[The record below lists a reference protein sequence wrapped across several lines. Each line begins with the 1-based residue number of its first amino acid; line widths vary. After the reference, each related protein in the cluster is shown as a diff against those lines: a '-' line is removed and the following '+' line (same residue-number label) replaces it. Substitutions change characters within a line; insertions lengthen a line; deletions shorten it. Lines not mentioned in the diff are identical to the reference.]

1 MNASGLGAVHSLTST
16 AEPTKQEEKL
26 RTALIIEDNRVDR
39 LLLEHLLIQ
48 ENFRVLTAADG
59 EQGVGLFEQYGP
71 DIVFVD
77 VVMPRMDGFETT
89 AHIKALSKDG
99 FIPVIFITSLDD
111 DAAPLSCIDAGG
123 DDYIPKPFNPN
134 ILRAKLAAIERIR
147 AIHLSL
153 ANKHRALS
161 KLHNHMEREQE
172 IAERVYA
179 NVVTADNQA
188 LNQIRVLFRPAT
200 TFSGDLFL
208 TARQPSGGLNIL
220 VGDFTGHGLSGAIG
234 ALPVAETFRAMT
246 AKGFSTLEILK
257 QINKKLNTILPTG
270 MFMCACFV
278 SVDKNGESILVWN
291 GGLPDVLILN
301 RETGKIEQHIPS
313 THLPLGI
320 SGSLSEEDQPQL
332 LEISE
337 GDRIVV
343 YSDGLIEAMNLKGEM
358 FGLERLKRYL
368 ENVGDGEQAFFQIEQ
383 DLNEFCEGRSPD
395 DDITLVDIPY
405 EPALLVSEKT
415 SPPLQRHGPEGN
427 EAHDWRWVLELRG
440 TTLRRINPIPL
451 AMSQLQELWDPQ
463 IHHEPL
469 YTVISELFTN
479 ALDHGVLKLSSELK
493 LSAEGFAHY
502 YREREQR
509 LGKLQD
515 GFVRIEL
522 KLNRQKTSNS
532 LLISVKDSGDGFDY
546 DERMA
551 KALDLASDC
560 KFSGRGIPLV
570 KSLCQSLRY
579 YGRGNRAEALYVMQR

>member
-278 SVDKNGESILVWN
+278 SVDVNLESISVWN
-291 GGLPDVLILN
+291 GGMPDLLIIN
-301 RETGKIEQHIPS
+301 RKMGKIERHIPS
-313 THLPLGI
+313 SHLPLGI
-320 SGSLSEEDQPQL
+320 SDNFTEEGQPQL
-332 LEISE
+332 LEINK

-343 YSDGLIEAMNLKGEM
+343 YSDGLIEATNSKDEM
-358 FGLERLKRYL
+358 FGLARLKGCL
-368 ENVGDGEQAFFQIEQ
+368 ENATEGEQAFFQIEQ
-383 DLNEFCEGRSPD
+383 GLNEFCEGRSPD

-405 EPALLVSEKT
+405 EPAILVADKSI
-415 SPPLQRHGPEGN
+415 PPMRPHRPN
-427 EAHDWRWVLELRG
+427 ENETHDWRWVLELRG
-440 TTLRRINPIPL
+440 PSLRSINPIPL
-451 AMSQLQELWDPQ
+451 AMSQLQELWGSHT
-463 IHHEPL
+463 HHEPL
-469 YTVISELFTN
+469 YTVISELFSN
-479 ALDHGVLKLSSELK
+479 ALDHGLLKLSSELK

-502 YREREQR
+502 YQERDER
-509 LGKLQD
+509 LAKLQD
-515 GFVRIEL
+515 GIVRIEL
-522 KLNRQKTSNS
+522 RLNPQKTSNN
-532 LLISVKDSGDGFDY
+532 LLISVKDSGDGFNY
-546 DERMA
+546 DEIMA
-551 KALDLASDC
+551 KGEDQDPDL
-560 KFSGRGIPLV
+560 KLSGRGIHLV
-570 KSLCQSLRY
+570 KRLCQSLQY
-579 YGRGNRAEALYVMQR
+579 YGRGNRVEALYVAQR